1 MVERECWRVV
11 MVGWGRVVVGGRWRA
26 DGPER
31 PTMADVR
38 LDWGPGRRGR
48 VAVAGEEGGFVD
60 EERGL
65 VDEVVWEV
73 GSDGMVL
80 GVVVLAVVSSL

>member
-11 MVGWGRVVVGGRWRA
+11 TGGWDGVVVSWGWRA

-38 LDWGPGRRGR
+38 LDWGPGRRER
-48 VAVAGEEGGFVD
+48 VAVAGEEGG
-60 EERGL
+60 L
-65 VDEVVWEV
+65 VDEVVWEG
-73 GSDGMVL
+73 GSERMVL